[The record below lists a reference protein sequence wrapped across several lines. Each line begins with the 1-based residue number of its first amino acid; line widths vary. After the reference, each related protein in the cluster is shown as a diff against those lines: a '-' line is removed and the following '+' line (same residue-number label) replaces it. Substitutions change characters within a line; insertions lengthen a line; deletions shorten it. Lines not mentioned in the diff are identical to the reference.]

1 MRSAL
6 ALLRQTY
13 WKLAAG
19 NALSPAWPLL
29 ALNLPW
35 RPTHSPLSN
44 SNDIE
49 AYQLVGI
56 PSRKDVSRAQDL
68 SSIWDSILL
77 MAVPKTRVSRSRK
90 RMKHKQHIPDKIGWY
105 TCEKCGEPK
114 RPHRICTKNINICA
128 MRPWEY
134 KQYIAKN
141 SNNSDE
147 KVDEKK
153 YIS

>member
-13 WKLAAG
+13 SKLSVGSAP
-19 NALSPAWPLL
+19 LPAWPLL

-35 RPTHSPLSN
+35 SLTHSPLSN
-44 SNDIE
+44 SPDTE

-56 PSRKDVSRAQDL
+56 PSRKEVRNTQDL

-134 KQYIAKN
+134 KQHVAKN
-141 SNNSDE
+141 SNNSDK